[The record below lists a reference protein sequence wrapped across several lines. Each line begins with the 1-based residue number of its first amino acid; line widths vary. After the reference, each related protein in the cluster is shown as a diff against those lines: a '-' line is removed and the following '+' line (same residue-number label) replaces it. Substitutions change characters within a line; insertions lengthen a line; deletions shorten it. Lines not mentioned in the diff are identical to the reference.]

1 MVMEKYDLLAI
12 LHTPFN
18 NTFHVSRITAGDRVF
33 SFLTKSYFSVHILWT
48 CQPTNAPVPQSQST
62 TPRTAASI
70 GSSTGTNCLFFS
82 SIYHYLFFLSSNNL
96 SDPTIQLLLFYLFI
110 HHRSACNAVQA
121 HTSPAA
127 SLRRYPW
134 LLCVLDLGN
143 CPKTPTPSP
152 TKTKLQYC
160 SAASPPKNENKSYRS
175 SQQSPLKGPLTH
187 GHFKGEDDCP
197 VCVEPSRS
205 SNMGR

>member
-1 MVMEKYDLLAI
+1 MYKHY
-12 LHTPFN
+12 HTSASIPVN
-18 NTFHVSRITAGDRVF
+18 NTKNSGKHRQQHR
-33 SFLTKSYFSVHILWT
+33 Y
-48 CQPTNAPVPQSQST
+48 
-62 TPRTAASI
+62 
-70 GSSTGTNCLFFS
+70 LFFS

-96 SDPTIQLLLFYLFI
+96 SDPTIQLLLFSLFI
-110 HHRSACNAVQA
+110 HHRRACNAVQA

-160 SAASPPKNENKSYRS
+160 SAASPSKNENTYYRS

-187 GHFKGEDDCP
+187 GHFKEEDDCP
-197 VCVEPSRS
+197 VCVKPLRS
-205 SNMGR
+205 SNMGRLPRNWSLSLSFSFPFLSFLVFLSYFF

>member
-1 MVMEKYDLLAI
+1 MIYSLYS
-12 LHTPFN
+12 TPFN
-18 NTFHVSRITAGDRVF
+18 NTFHVSIRITAGDRVF

-70 GSSTGTNCLFFS
+70 GSSTGICSFLPSTIISF
-82 SIYHYLFFLSSNNL
+82 FFLQIKSLRSNN
-96 SDPTIQLLLFYLFI
+96 DPTIRLLLFYLFI
-110 HHRSACNAVQA
+110 YHRSGCIAVQA

-152 TKTKLQYC
+152 TKTKLHYC
-160 SAASPPKNENKSYRS
+160 SAASPSKNENKSYRS